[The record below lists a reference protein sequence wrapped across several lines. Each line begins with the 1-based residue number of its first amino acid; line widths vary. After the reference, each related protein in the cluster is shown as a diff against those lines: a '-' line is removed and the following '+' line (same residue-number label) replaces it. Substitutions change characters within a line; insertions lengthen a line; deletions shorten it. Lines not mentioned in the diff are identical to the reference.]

1 MTVCDF
7 ALVFFAE
14 DADTI
19 FILMLVC
26 NMTIVS
32 SAVDAGIVFKLMP
45 ACNFAHVPSAAVA
58 NAVCKI
64 VNDTRS
70 IIFFILV
77 IIPVAG
83 KRDDAERA

>member
-26 NMTIVS
+26 NMAIVS
-32 SAVDAGIVFKLMP
+32 SAVDADIVFKLMP
-45 ACNFAHVPSAAVA
+45 ACNFAQVLFAVSA
-58 NAVCKI
+58 NAVYKI
-64 VNDTRS
+64 VNGTRS
-70 IIFFILV
+70 IIRVILL
-77 IIPVAG
+77 IIPVVG